1 MEKKNRVTFFILLLI
16 EFIFFYRN
24 GFQMSEMFFF
34 VWFLLFG
41 TFFAFRFIE
50 GGTGLGGLG
59 AGSSY
64 FAAKMSE
71 AMNGKDKYSKYR
83 NNDLTFDL
91 IFALLASINFI
102 LSLVSYY
109 ISR

>member
-1 MEKKNRVTFFILLLI
+1 MKKKNRVTFFILLLI

-50 GGTGLGGLG
+50 GGTGLAGLG
-59 AGSSY
+59 AGQR
-64 FAAKMSE
+64 FLAAKMSE
-71 AMNGKDKYSKYR
+71 SMNVEDKYSKYR
-83 NNDLTFDL
+83 NNDLSFDL
-91 IFALLASINFI
+91 IFALLAVVINFI
-102 LSLVSYY
+102 LSLV
-109 ISR
+109 